1 MSREQN
7 LESINHKFWVDYFEL
22 KNGRIK
28 VFRCKNGSKSYY
40 ARFTFQGES
49 GFVQE
54 SLRAADKQEATNIA
68 LEKYLRYEYRQK
80 QGLAVKTKTFQGI
93 ADEYIQ
99 YLQVQLER
107 KEIKEPRCVN
117 RRLITERYFKAYFG
131 ESQIAD
137 IQKPQIEAYREWRLN
152 YWISGEGSKKRANI
166 YERNGK
172 VVRSRIPK
180 SWRGRIPTTSTL
192 NSEETVL

>member
-1 MSREQN
+1 MDT
-7 LESINHKFWVDYFEL
+7 HKFWVDYFEL

-28 VFRCKNGSKSYY
+28 VFRRKNVSKSYY

-54 SLRAADKQEATNIA
+54 SLRTTDKQEASSIA

-99 YLQVQLER
+99 YLEVQLER
-107 KEIKEPRCVN
+107 
-117 RRLITERYFKAYFG
+117 T
-131 ESQIAD
+131 D
-137 IQKPQIEAYREWRLN
+137 H
-152 YWISGEGSKKRANI
+152 
-166 YERNGK
+166 
-172 VVRSRIPK
+172 
-180 SWRGRIPTTSTL
+180 
-192 NSEETVL
+192 